1 MESRAPLAHR
11 LPALLFPL
19 LFLGPALPPF
29 VDYPQHVA
37 IAATLRRLADPA
49 SQASAR
55 YEANLLTYN
64 GLFDE
69 LAALL
74 SFVMPVERAA
84 RLLVVGAL
92 ELFVLGAFA
101 LFARQRAHRLAYVL
115 LVPMLPSFA
124 LVWGFTNHVLGMG
137 LGFVFAAVLAHA
149 VAKAERSPW
158 RNAPLAALGLLLA
171 HTHVLATI
179 LCLLVAGA
187 FVLGE
192 ALRDDAR
199 PRAVAARVAHAAL
212 VVAPACA
219 FCIFVHLRQVHTH
232 ASAYVVA
239 AEGESDPLVAKL
251 AWFGA
256 RVTGGLAS
264 HVDGHLVWAALA
276 VGAAALAHRAFTRR
290 TEAPGAHSSI
300 APVALPAFALVGA
313 YLLVPSVFVGTFLV
327 YPRLALPA
335 AALLLGLVRAAPR
348 AVLLEGAAFVVA
360 AASFVVTGRA
370 LARFDAEARDLE
382 AVLAKAPPALALTAV
397 HETPRTPDFEP
408 PVLQHV
414 AAYHVARHDAHAA
427 GLFGAYASLP
437 VRFRAPEGGPRRSW
451 LDGDGAR
458 FDPADPFAERFPA
471 RLVVLASP
479 TDSLPAWAQRDHEER
494 VRKGR
499 FALVVAAGT
508 LAP

>member
-37 IAATLRRLADPA
+37 IAATLRRLANPA
-49 SQASAR
+49 SHASAR

-74 SFVMPVERAA
+74 SFVMPAERAA
-84 RLLVVGAL
+84 RLVVVGAL

-101 LFARQRAHRLAYVL
+101 LFARQRAHRIAYVL

-124 LVWGFTNHVLGMG
+124 LVWGFTNHLLGMG
-137 LGFVFAAVLAHA
+137 IGFVFAGALADAIAVS
-149 VAKAERSPW
+149 ERSPW
-158 RNAPLAALGLLLA
+158 KNAALALLGLLLA

-179 LCLLVAGA
+179 VCLLVAGA
-187 FVLGE
+187 FVLAE
-192 ALRDDAR
+192 ALRDDPR
-199 PRAVAARVAHAAL
+199 PRAVARRVAHAAL

-232 ASAYVVA
+232 ASAYVVD
-239 AEGESDPLVAKL
+239 AEGETDPLTAKL

-256 RVTGGLAS
+256 RVTGALAS
-264 HVDGHLVWAALA
+264 HADARLVWAALA
-276 VGAAALAHRAFTRR
+276 VAAAALVHAVVTRHRP
-290 TEAPGAHSSI
+290 EGAP
-300 APVALPAFALVGA
+300 APTALPAFVLVA
-313 YLLVPSVFVGTFLV
+313 SYLLVPGVFVGTYLV

-335 AALLLGLVRAAPR
+335 ATLLLGLVAAAPLAR
-348 AVLLEGAAFVVA
+348 AFEGAAFAIA
-360 AASFVVTGRA
+360 ATSFLVTGAA
-370 LARFDAEARDLE
+370 LARFDRDARDLE
-382 AVLAKAPPALALTAV
+382 AVLEAVPPSLALTAV
-397 HETPRTPDFEP
+397 HGSTTTPDFEP

-414 AAYHVARHDAHAA
+414 AAYHVARNDAHAA

-437 VRFRAPEGGPRRSW
+437 VRFRRPEGGPRRTW
-451 LDGDGAR
+451 LEGDGER
-458 FDPADPFAERFPA
+458 FDPEDPYAARFAA
-471 RLVVLASP
+471 RLLVLAAP
-479 TDSLPAWAQRDHEER
+479 TDSLPDWARRNHEER
-494 VRKGR
+494 ARKGR
-499 FALVVAAGT
+499 FVLVLAADT